1 MFFPPEFYKLM
12 ISKSFFEHFHRHRS
26 SWLKPAQNRTNR
38 WSWKWQPLPESIA
51 NQYEV
56 VDSSLSWLETH
67 PWHLGRSWWWDHN
80 GEMFVG
86 WKIKCFD
93 SEESS
98 SKRLTQPLEICSCRV
113 DSIYG
118 GRVEK
123 GILRDWLLDNLFWSS
138 RTWGQ
143 KKRSTTTTTSYKP
156 QWGPLYSQHDF
167 CSCRLTSW
175 SSSPRATQTKG
186 SVLKTNKNKLES

>member
-1 MFFPPEFYKLM
+1 M

-80 GEMFVG
+80 REIFVG

-98 SKRLTQPLEICSCRV
+98 SKRPNGSHLKSVHVGWIPFIVVGL
-113 DSIYG
+113 
-118 GRVEK
+118 K
-123 GILRDWLLDNLFWSS
+123 GILRDWLLDNLF
-138 RTWGQ
+138 
-143 KKRSTTTTTSYKP
+143 
-156 QWGPLYSQHDF
+156 
-167 CSCRLTSW
+167 SCGLTSW

-186 SVLKTNKNKLES
+186 SVLETNKNKLES